1 MNKET
6 VFSIC
11 RDAGYE
17 PCEASWRE
25 KGGLTYIMTRC
36 QLLPVLLIFG
46 GAPESFAGVPISLG
60 GNAALLCRLSAQN
73 AAALRDAFPYTAPAG
88 LDGHAMTIGLGDR
101 LGLVTGAHIKALEGS
116 GVFPVLAQQSKR
128 ELSLTGRTYRS
139 MLDDV
144 TWQVFEAGYEGGYAA
159 DGDHLKT
166 FEEVREAIEDGA
178 TMITLDC
185 SEHIDNGAA
194 LLSPAEAA
202 KQCGERLDEALVAQ
216 WNADYAG
223 KTIPIGNGLDVR
235 FDPETLPSLYLVY
248 SGALAFVERIYHDLI
263 RKSGRRITLEVS
275 IDETETETTPAAH
288 YFAARELQKRG
299 VKIGSVAPRFCGE
312 FQKGIDYI
320 GDKKRFE
327 EEFAVHAQIAKALGY
342 RISVH
347 SGSDKFSIFPYVGKL
362 SGFCFHLKTSGTSW
376 AEAVRVIAAC
386 NPELFRRMMKFSCE
400 KFAEAKAYYHVSG
413 QAEKVPPLDGIAGVD
428 LPHLLDETDARQ
440 VAHITYGFLLQAA
453 EEKPLFRDEIYDT
466 LRRHKTAL
474 DAVITTHIRRHL
486 ECLGVFDA

>member
-1 MNKET
+1 MPTGPYQDDLNLVPRKQPGSMITDEDLAVERCIRMVKEGMVT
-6 VFSIC
+6 TITGK
-11 RDAGYE
+11 D
-17 PCEASWRE
+17 
-25 KGGLTYIMTRC
+25 
-36 QLLPVLLIFG
+36 
-46 GAPESFAGVPISLG
+46 VPIRG
-60 GNAALLCRLSAQN
+60 DTLCVH
-73 AAALRDAFPYTAPAG
+73 G
-88 LDGHAMTIGLGDR
+88 
-101 LGLVTGAHIKALEGS
+101 
-116 GVFPVLAQQSKR
+116 
-128 ELSLTGRTYRS
+128 
-139 MLDDV
+139 
-144 TWQVFEAGYEGGYAA
+144 
-159 DGDHLKT
+159 
-166 FEEVREAIEDGA
+166 DGA
-178 TMITLDC
+178 
-185 SEHIDNGAA
+185 
-194 LLSPAEAA
+194 
-202 KQCGERLDEALVAQ
+202 K
-216 WNADYAG
+216 
-223 KTIPIGNGLDVR
+223 
-235 FDPETLPSLYLVY
+235 
-248 SGALAFVERIYHDLI
+248 ALAFVERIYHDLI

-474 DAVITTHIRRHL
+474 DAVITTPYPPPPGMPGRL
-486 ECLGVFDA
+486 